1 MKNRL
6 TKIMILIPSLLLW
19 QGVSGQYCAGGPSSN
34 LDSNIETVNITGE
47 NGSSISYTG
56 CPAIAGIEDQTSL
69 TVDLTAGNTYT
80 LDVQFGTCGGNYGGT
95 GEAWIDFNQNQTFE
109 PSESI
114 GTSSGIPGTA
124 PWDGIVS
131 FTFTAP
137 VVSLAGVTRI
147 RVMQEEG
154 SNPAPLDPCGAYTWG
169 SVVDFTANIN
179 GTYCSGGPASTAD
192 SNIESVNITGENSSS
207 ISYIGCPGLA
217 GVEDQTALTVDLNAG
232 DTYTLDVQFGT
243 CGGNYAGGGEAW
255 IDFNQNQIFEA
266 SESIGQSSGTPGTAP
281 WDGVVSF
288 TFNVSVF
295 STAGT
300 TRIRVMQE
308 EGFNPLPLDP
318 CGAYTWGSAVDF
330 TADIAV
336 PPITCPYPSNLASS
350 SISGTGVTIDWTEN
364 GAATQWNVE
373 WGASG
378 FTPGT
383 GTQVGADNG
392 NTTQTSVLTGLTP
405 ITTYDVYVQ
414 ADCGVTDQSLWVGP
428 ITITTLCVTYTAP
441 WSEDFSNGG
450 TIPNCW
456 TQGISNGESW
466 LFANTTGNNHI
477 GSDGTLNGTTASGD
491 YFAWVDDS
499 QPASLGTSLL
509 SPMID
514 VSALT
519 SPMLR
524 FFLISDNEGNTNV
537 DFSVDVWDG
546 AAWNIAM
553 YTSNSNTMNNAWEEI
568 DVDLNTLTITGDVQI
583 RFVVDENNGFDFYDD
598 VAIDDVEIRET
609 PSCLKP
615 VSLVANNITSL
626 GVDLGWTEANGAT
639 TWNIEYGTPGF
650 TPGAGAGT
658 AESGVTSNPY
668 AISGL
673 TSFTTYEFYVQT
685 VCGPGDI
692 SDWAGPFSFT
702 TLCAPYTAPFYE
714 GFNNGVQPPCW
725 ENLSSD
731 AGTNVNAFW
740 EFNGAAAF
748 GASNNGRPGGTYAY
762 SDGSVPSPDSVM
774 LLTPLIDL
782 SPLTSPE
789 LSFEW
794 FSNNTNNPGDNTPL
808 ILEIFDGTSWNDLDT
823 LIGDNAA
830 WLNVFYDLSPYAGN
844 TIQVRFMTNQT
855 IIANGSFYNDI
866 LIDEVRVDE
875 MTTCL
880 PPSNLAVANI
890 TSTSADL
897 SWTENNTATNWN
909 IEFGLPGFTIGSGT
923 PAPNVSSNPYTLGGL
938 TPNTT
943 YDFYVQ
949 SACGPSDQSAWFGP
963 FEFTTECA
971 SVIAPW
977 SEDFTNGGNIPSCW
991 EQGPFNGEDWNFDNN
1006 PPFFGHIGNAGTL
1019 NGTTASGDYFAWVD
1033 DSAPHNI
1040 GTSMLSPMI
1049 DVSALTIPMLSFYLI
1064 SDNEGATNV
1073 NFYVDIWD
1081 GTAWNIGAFTSNSN
1095 TVGGWEEIIVPLNI
1109 LNITGDIQLRFAVD
1123 ELNGGDINDDVA
1135 IDDVSVYDAP
1145 ICNAPSAL
1153 TATNITANQ
1162 ADLTWTGNGSATIW
1176 NIEYGITGF
1185 ALGNGQPDNG
1195 VTNPYTITGLSLNT
1209 TYDFYVQSDCGLNQS
1224 TWEGPFT
1231 FTTPCITANGTDTQV
1246 ACNTYTWIDGMTYT
1260 ADNNTAMYT
1269 IVGGAANGCDS
1280 IVSLDLTVNSS
1291 VTGTDTQLGCDAYTW
1306 IDGMT
1311 YTADNNTAMF
1321 TIVGG
1326 AASGCDSTVTL
1337 DLTIEPSNNAGI
1349 DNLSLVCMNQ
1359 PVDLDTLLD
1368 SGADAGGT
1376 WFDPSGSPLSSTL
1389 ITAPSV
1395 VSAYDYT
1402 YEVSSPDCP
1411 TSVAEITLVVNG
1423 GCDYLSI
1430 TGEVMTDISVYPNPT
1445 TSVLTI
1451 LNPSNTSSLKVEML
1465 DMNGRIVLVENKAL
1479 NNATEA
1485 TLAIDY
1491 LERGI
1496 YTLRVY
1502 NSEGQKTFKI
1512 VKQ

>member
-1 MKNRL
+1 MKKNL
-6 TKIMILIPSLLLW
+6 LKILMVLPSLFIW
-19 QGVSGQYCAGGPSSN
+19 QVASGQYCGGGPSSTA
-34 LDSNIETVNITGE
+34 DSNIESVNITGE
-47 NGSSISYTG
+47 NGTSISYTG
-56 CPAIAGIEDQTSL
+56 CPAISGVEDQTTQSI
-69 TVDLTAGNTYT
+69 DLTAGNQYT
-80 LDVQFGTCGGNYGGT
+80 LDVQFGTCGGNYGG
-95 GEAWIDFNQNQTFE
+95 D
-109 PSESI
+109 
-114 GTSSGIPGTA
+114 
-124 PWDGIVS
+124 
-131 FTFTAP
+131 
-137 VVSLAGVTRI
+137 
-147 RVMQEEG
+147 
-154 SNPAPLDPCGAYTWG
+154 
-169 SVVDFTANIN
+169 
-179 GTYCSGGPASTAD
+179 
-192 SNIESVNITGENSSS
+192 
-207 ISYIGCPGLA
+207 
-217 GVEDQTALTVDLNAG
+217 
-232 DTYTLDVQFGT
+232 
-243 CGGNYAGGGEAW
+243 GEAW
-255 IDFNQNQIFEA
+255 IDFNQNQIFDA
-266 SESIGQSSGTPGTAP
+266 SESIGTSSGTPGTAP
-281 WDGVVSF
+281 WNGVVSF
-288 TFNVSVF
+288 TFTASPS
-295 STAGT
+295 STAGI

-308 EGFNPLPLDP
+308 ENGTLPLDP
-318 CGAYTWGSAVDF
+318 CGSFTWGSVVDF
-330 TADIAV
+330 SADVTV
-336 PPITCPYPSNLASS
+336 PPSTCPFPSNLVASAITS
-350 SISGTGVTIDWTEN
+350 TGAVIDWTEN
-364 GAATQWNVE
+364 GTATTWNIE
-373 WGASG
+373 WGAAG
-378 FTPGT
+378 FIPGT
-383 GTQVGADNG
+383 GTEVGSDLG
-392 NTTQTSVLTGLTP
+392 NTSQTSTITGLTLAS
-405 ITTYDVYVQ
+405 TYDVYVQ
-414 ADCGVTDQSLWVGP
+414 SDCGGGDLSFWIGP
-428 ITITTLCVTYTAP
+428 LTFSNSYCDYTIT
-441 WSEDFSNGG
+441 
-450 TIPNCW
+450 
-456 TQGISNGESW
+456 
-466 LFANTTGNNHI
+466 
-477 GSDGTLNGTTASGD
+477 
-491 YFAWVDDS
+491 
-499 QPASLGTSLL
+499 
-509 SPMID
+509 
-514 VSALT
+514 
-519 SPMLR
+519 
-524 FFLISDNEGNTNV
+524 NTNPQ
-537 DFSVDVWDG
+537 
-546 AAWNIAM
+546 
-553 YTSNSNTMNNAWEEI
+553 Y
-568 DVDLNTLTITGDVQI
+568 
-583 RFVVDENNGFDFYDD
+583 
-598 VAIDDVEIRET
+598 
-609 PSCLKP
+609 
-615 VSLVANNITSL
+615 
-626 GVDLGWTEANGAT
+626 
-639 TWNIEYGTPGF
+639 
-650 TPGAGAGT
+650 
-658 AESGVTSNPY
+658 
-668 AISGL
+668 L
-673 TSFTTYEFYVQT
+673 TSFTTSGAIVDINNPASGPGTTNPGYSDFSSTITMDAYETQIIDFTMEGSFTSNFFGLAIYVDWDNNLIFDASEKVYAPAGYVGLPMTNTFSIPAGIAVGQYRMRVVGTYFSTNPGPCSANNGEAEDYTINIITLPSCLPPANLDTVNVTTTSVELSWTELNSATSWIVEYGLSGFIQGSVNGTDVPANSNPFVVTGLNPNANYDFYVRSD
-685 VCGPGDI
+685 CGAGD
-692 SDWAGPFSFT
+692 SSAWRGPYST
-702 TLCAPYTAPFYE
+702 YTDCSIAVAPFYE
-714 GFNNGVQPPCW
+714 AFSNGTLPACW
-725 ENLSSD
+725 QNISS
-731 AGTNVNAFW
+731 GSGPNAFW
-740 EFNGAAAF
+740 NFSGAPAY
-748 GASNNGRPGGTYAY
+748 GATPNGRPTGTYAWN
-762 SDGSVPSPDSVM
+762 DGSTPAVANVELVTPD
-774 LLTPLIDL
+774 IDI
-782 SPLTSPE
+782 SALTSPE

-823 LIGDNAA
+823 LMGDNTSWQSA
-830 WLNVFYDLSPYAGN
+830 LYDLSAYAGN
-844 TIQVRFMTNQT
+844 TIQVRFRSNQT
-855 IIANGSFYNDI
+855 LTTGSSFYNDI
-866 LIDEVRVDE
+866 LLDEVRVDE
-875 MTTCL
+875 AVTCL
-880 PPSNLAVANI
+880 DPTSLAGANI

-897 SWTENNTATNWN
+897 SWTEMNSATSWN
-909 IEFGLPGFTIGSGT
+909 IEFGAAGFTLGLGT
-923 PAPNVSSNPYTLGGL
+923 PAPTVGSNPYTLGGL

-949 SACGPSDQSAWFGP
+949 SACGPSDQSAWSGP
-963 FEFTTECA
+963 FEFTTDCV
-971 SVIAPW
+971 SLTAPW
-977 SEDFTNGGNIPSCW
+977 SEDFTNGGNIPACW

-1006 PPFFGHIGNAGTL
+1006 PPFFSHIGNAGTL

-1195 VTNPYTITGLSLNT
+1195 VTNPYTLTGLNVNT

-1231 FTTPCITANGTDTQV
+1231 FTTSCITANGIDTQV
-1246 ACNTYTWIDGMTYT
+1246 ACDTYTWIDGMTYT